1 MSYVRSDGTFVYTE
15 GFAPAAIPSAARTTT
30 GNGVAYETGDRVE
43 VRGLVLDVTAMSGS
57 ASPTLTVNV
66 QTSDDN
72 ATWRTL
78 QSFTAVTASPANQHL
93 SVGGLDRFL
102 RFSWTISGTTPSFTF
117 SVGVLGGELV

>member
-15 GFAPAAIPSAARTTT
+15 GFSPAAIPSAARTTS

-43 VRGLVLDVTAMSGS
+43 VRGLVLDVTAMTST
-57 ASPTLTVNV
+57 PTLTVNV

-78 QSFTAVTASPANQHL
+78 ASFTPVTAAPANQHL

-102 RFSWTISGTTPSFTF
+102 RFSWTITGGTSPSVTF